1 MPAAVVVDKLALVLQ
16 AGKAARLLSTEL
28 AEHLGISRRTMSRWI
43 SGGYTNMTPRDW
55 VTLARLVYPNDR
67 ALAATLA
74 GVAGGTLEGLG
85 IAPAPPPPPAPS
97 PPPTPSVTPAD
108 LANLVVHAAA
118 EAANLP
124 PQAVRPIIA
133 TALDKA
139 AALGLSVDAMREAM
153 ADAKAE
159 KAEKGKGRTGR
170 APG

>member
-1 MPAAVVVDKLALVLQ
+1 MPPVIVPDKLALVLQ
-16 AGKAARLLSTEL
+16 AGRAGGLLTSHL
-28 AEHLGISRRTMSRWI
+28 ADYLGISRRTMSRWI

-55 VTLARLVYPNDR
+55 ASLARLAYPKDR

-74 GVAGGTLEGLG
+74 GVAGSTLEGLG
-85 IAPAPPPPPAPS
+85 IAPPPPPPAPAPHA
-97 PPPTPSVTPAD
+97 PPSSVTPAD

-133 TALDKA
+133 TALEKA

-153 ADAKAE
+153 TAT
-159 KAEKGKGRTGR
+159 KGKARTGR
-170 APG
+170 AAP

>member
-1 MPAAVVVDKLALVLQ
+1 MPPVVVHDSLSLLLA
-16 AGKAARLLSTEL
+16 AGKAGGLLSSHL
-28 AEHLGISRRTMSRWI
+28 ADHLGISRRTMSRWI
-43 SGGYTNMTPRDW
+43 GRRYTNLTPRGW
-55 VTLARLVYPNDR
+55 ASLARLAYPKDP

-74 GVAGGTLEGLG
+74 GVAGSTLEALG
-85 IAPAPPPPPAPS
+85 IAPPPPPPAPAPAPPA

-153 ADAKAE
+153 TGA
-159 KAEKGKGRTGR
+159 KGKTRTGR
-170 APG
+170 AAP

>member
-1 MPAAVVVDKLALVLQ
+1 MPAVVVVDKLALVLQ
-16 AGKAARLLSTEL
+16 AGKAARLLTTQL
-28 AEHLGISRRTMSRWI
+28 AEHLRISRRTMSRWI
-43 SGGYTNMTPRDW
+43 AGGYTNMTPGNW

-85 IAPAPPPPPAPS
+85 IASPPPPAPS
-97 PPPTPSVTPAD
+97 PPPTPSVTQAD
-108 LANLVVHAAA
+108 LADLVVHAAA

-133 TALDKA
+133 SALDKA
-139 AALGLSVDAMREAM
+139 AALGLSVEAMREAM
-153 ADAKAE
+153 TAGKAE

-170 APG
+170 AAP

>member
-1 MPAAVVVDKLALVLQ
+1 MPAVVVVDKLALVLQ
-16 AGKAARLLSTEL
+16 AGKAARLLTTQL
-28 AEHLGISRRTMSRWI
+28 AEHLRISRRTMSRWI
-43 SGGYTNMTPRDW
+43 AGGYTNMTPGNW

-85 IAPAPPPPPAPS
+85 IAPPPPPAPS
-97 PPPTPSVTPAD
+97 PPPTPPVTQAD
-108 LANLVVHAAA
+108 LVVHAAA

-133 TALDKA
+133 SALDKA
-139 AALGLSVDAMREAM
+139 AALGLSVEAMREAIT
-153 ADAKAE
+153 AGKAE

-170 APG
+170 VAP